1 MQTTFRYYDPLN
13 CCSVSAHSL
22 CGGWAILMDHIDLA
36 LLFHNLKSMRS
47 MGSMGSMGTMVEIS
61 QIRAK
66 HVANIPN
73 AVANHGV
80 TNVGAIYKDESKKEF
95 AGSAYN
101 IKANSKEEIMEFLK
115 SDPYVEAGIWDLSNV
130 QIWPYGCA
138 GRLPVDVVGT
148 KK

>member
-1 MQTTFRYYDPLN
+1 MSFLLKTNQFKRQFTTLARQLN
-13 CCSVSAHSL
+13 KMEYLVIVFDKPGSVCIPTTD
-22 CGGWAILMDHIDLA
+22 CGGLQD
-36 LLFHNLKSMRS
+36 R
-47 MGSMGSMGTMVEIS
+47 S

-80 TNVGAIYKDESKKEF
+80 TNVGAIYKDESKTEF